1 MSWRG
6 DWELGQSPE
15 SSDPLLITGP
25 SHLRLVK
32 STRAPGTPEVAADL
46 LTRSEVAAL
55 LGVSPNTVTR
65 WARERWLACQVTLGG
80 HYRFDRGLVE
90 RLRTAWPGREAGSD
104 GAA

>member
-1 MSWRG
+1 M
-6 DWELGQSPE
+6 GQSPE
-15 SSDPLLITGP
+15 SPDPLVTTGP

-32 STRAPGTPEVAADL
+32 STRAPGTPKVVAQFLA
-46 LTRSEVAAL
+46 RSEVAAL
-55 LGVSPNTVTR
+55 LGVSPSTVTR
-65 WARERWLACQVTLGG
+65 WAREGRLACQVTLGG